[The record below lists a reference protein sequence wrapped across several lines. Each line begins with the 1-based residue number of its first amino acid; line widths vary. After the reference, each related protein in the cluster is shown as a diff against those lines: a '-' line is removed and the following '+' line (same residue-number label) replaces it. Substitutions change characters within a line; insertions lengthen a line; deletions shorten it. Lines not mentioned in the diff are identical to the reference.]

1 MLQGH
6 SWHYMVPHAC
16 SARTGL
22 GPVLQSMYSKCFVLT
37 TRFCQH
43 RCHATDETAAACI
56 DRGSL
61 DSSQALPPLLGRSR
75 AEPQGKEAACD
86 TAHPLAALTPALLTP
101 PPSCCCSEESTWW
114 ESPVHPW
121 GPLGYTRRGANVQCA
136 QIRYSTWAMPQGQFN
151 QKCWPEKIK
160 LIIPVLSLFVL
171 VILTF
176 PPHISL
182 S

>member
-61 DSSQALPPLLGRSR
+61 DSSQAPPPLLGRSR
-75 AEPQGKEAACD
+75 AEPPGKEAACD

-101 PPSCCCSEESTWW
+101 PPPAAAVKSPPGGSLLCIRGGLWAIHEEAPMSSAPRYAT
-114 ESPVHPW
+114 PH
-121 GPLGYTRRGANVQCA
+121 GQCLRDSS
-136 QIRYSTWAMPQGQFN
+136 IRNAGLKRSN
-151 QKCWPEKIK
+151 
-160 LIIPVLSLFVL
+160 
-171 VILTF
+171 
-176 PPHISL
+176 
-182 S
+182 